1 MMQEPNEPAGL
12 TMKTPGSPIE
22 GQHGVRSSRR
32 LGSGGRQYMNNVNQ
46 AFEASYSR
54 GKGGGGGGG
63 GGGGSNRHLL
73 ANKFSLG
80 NDDV

>member
-1 MMQEPNEPAGL
+1 
-12 TMKTPGSPIE
+12 
-22 GQHGVRSSRR
+22 
-32 LGSGGRQYMNNVNQ
+32 MNTVNQ

-63 GGGGSNRHLL
+63 VGVGVGGGGSNRHLL

-80 NDDV
+80 NHDV